1 MARFLE
7 GHAAESIAWLEKK
20 QNREHL
26 IKRPGYW
33 LRVGIVAPLTF
44 GGILLYRGT
53 GLRDLLQTIAQLSA
67 PGESSG
73 LGLSSVIPFSQA
85 DTVFKAAPIS
95 YLCGAVFAAV
105 VDCLRGFNFLL

>member
-33 LRVGIVAPLTF
+33 LRVGIIAPLTF

-53 GLRDLLQTIAQLSA
+53 GLRDLMQLISQLSSDE
-67 PGESSG
+67 GNQG
-73 LGLSSVIPFSQA
+73 LGLSSVIPFNQA
-85 DTVFKAAPIS
+85 DTVFKAAPLS
-95 YLCGAVFAAV
+95 YFCGALFAAV
-105 VDCLRGFNFLL
+105 VDFLRELNILL